1 MAIDRVSLD
10 LLDPEWYRTDPH
22 DDYAWMRAN
31 EPVYRDEANGLWGIT
46 RHADVLDVERRAS
59 VFSSRGSY
67 RANIAFEES
76 NMIALDDPRHQQQR
90 RMVSSGFTPRAVR
103 TRADEIRDLVVE
115 LLDEAIG
122 RGDGELEVV
131 GDLAAPLPARL
142 TCRLIGFPEEQW
154 PELKTWSERLM
165 RLDLAERDQ
174 DVAMG
179 VFTACMEFN
188 MQIDDLLDAR
198 RGCPM
203 GDLMSVWA
211 NDEVDGELLDRI
223 SIFHETGLFISG
235 GSETTR
241 TVISHGLRAF
251 CDHPEAWERLAAEP
265 GVIPTA
271 VEEVIRWV
279 TPLNNFFRTAT
290 QDTVVGGQEIAE
302 GDRVMLLY
310 PSANRDEA
318 VFDDPFRFDITRD
331 PNHHVAFGYG
341 THFCLGANFARQTLR
356 ILFEELPG
364 RITDL
369 RAVTEPDVEPN
380 LFARAVR
387 SFRLGYRERS

>member
-1 MAIDRVSLD
+1 
-10 LLDPEWYRTDPH
+10 
-22 DDYAWMRAN
+22 
-31 EPVYRDEANGLWGIT
+31 
-46 RHADVLDVERRAS
+46 
-59 VFSSRGSY
+59 
-67 RANIAFEES
+67 
-76 NMIALDDPRHQQQR
+76 
-90 RMVSSGFTPRAVR
+90 
-103 TRADEIRDLVVE
+103 
-115 LLDEAIG
+115 
-122 RGDGELEVV
+122 
-131 GDLAAPLPARL
+131 
-142 TCRLIGFPEEQW
+142 
-154 PELKTWSERLM
+154 M

-211 NDEVDGELLDRI
+211 NDDVDGEPLDRI

-251 CDHPEAWERLAAEP
+251 CDHPDDWERLATEP
-265 GVIPTA
+265 AVIPTA

-290 QDTVVGGQEIAE
+290 EDTVVGGREIAE

-318 VFDDPFRFDITRD
+318 VFDDPFRFDVSRD

-356 ILFEELPG
+356 ILFEELPK

-369 RAVTEPDVEPN
+369 RPVTEPDVEPN

-387 SFRLGYRERS
+387 DFRLGYRERG